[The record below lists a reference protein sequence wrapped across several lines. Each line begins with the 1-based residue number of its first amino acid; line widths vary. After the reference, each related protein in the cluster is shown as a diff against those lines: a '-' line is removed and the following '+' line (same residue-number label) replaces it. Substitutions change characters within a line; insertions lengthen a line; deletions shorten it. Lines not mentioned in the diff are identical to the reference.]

1 MDIDVMAALFPFRAA
16 INALLLAREFP
27 PYSSGS
33 MSSAVLITICV
44 GLRVKN
50 IAELDTT
57 EPI

>member
-1 MDIDVMAALFPFRAA
+1 MAALFPFRAA

-27 PYSSGS
+27 PYSSRS